1 MVGVITLVLAIASCD
16 SYVLLVLKNSKTIL
30 NFSTQKAATEKTHPR
45 NDKIL
50 KKGENGYLQ
59 KPKYDR
65 MVKNGW
71 F

>member
-1 MVGVITLVLAIASCD
+1 MVRVITLVLAIASCD

-30 NFSTQKAATEKTHPR
+30 NFSTQKAATEKTQYPR

-59 KPKYDR
+59 KPKYDK
-65 MVKNGW
+65 MVKNG
-71 F
+71 